1 MGSCVLHDKCN
12 IQYYINLCSCYNHL
26 ISVCVPKKENGY
38 MDVTFVFIT
47 QKDKSMMVKCK
58 LHSEQKQLHLHFW
71 SLQAPAQAEC

>member
-26 ISVCVPKKENGY
+26 ISVCVPKKENGD

-47 QKDKSMMVKCK
+47 QKDEHDGKV
-58 LHSEQKQLHLHFW
+58 
-71 SLQAPAQAEC
+71 